1 MKIDNFDISKKV
13 FIVAEIGNNH
23 EGSLNLAKELIELA
37 YQCGANA
44 VKFQTIEP
52 NLLVRSNETDRIKML
67 KKFYFSP
74 EEYKELKNYCDKVGI
89 IFLST
94 PFSIECIKWLNDLV
108 PAFKISSGDLTY
120 HSLIKEGLIL
130 PTWEH
135 PTIN

>member
-67 KKFYFSP
+67 EKFYFSP
-74 EEYKELKNYCDKVGI
+74 KNIKNLKI
-89 IFLST
+89 IA
-94 PFSIECIKWLNDLV
+94 IK
-108 PAFKISSGDLTY
+108 
-120 HSLIKEGLIL
+120 
-130 PTWEH
+130 
-135 PTIN
+135 